1 MLKIVTD
8 GGADMPAEWL
18 DRYDIHILPLK
29 IHFGEETYVQGENL
43 DSKKFYDLIIQ
54 KRVAPKTSLPSP
66 AQIVAFYRNIASRGD
81 RILSI
86 HIGSRLSGTFE
97 AVQLAARECAGEM
110 EVYPFDSLAGSAVLG
125 FMCREA
131 RLMER
136 AGQSI
141 DGIIQRLEEVRNHLT
156 VIFTLDQTELAYL
169 SGRISQL
176 QNALASLLNI
186 KPVIVLRD
194 GLLQM
199 ADKVR
204 TRRKSLDHVLEKVRQ
219 RISGQEVDIAVVHAG
234 DPATAQNLF
243 DYIRQ
248 HFHVRNIFITELSL
262 PVASHLGQGA
272 VGIVAYPVHEGE

>member
-1 MLKIVTD
+1 
-8 GGADMPAEWL
+8 
-18 DRYDIHILPLK
+18 
-29 IHFGEETYVQGENL
+29 
-43 DSKKFYDLIIQ
+43 
-54 KRVAPKTSLPSP
+54 
-66 AQIVAFYRNIASRGD
+66 
-81 RILSI
+81 
-86 HIGSRLSGTFE
+86 
-97 AVQLAARECAGEM
+97 M

-141 DGIIQRLEEVRNHLT
+141 DGIIQRLSEVRNHLT

-272 VGIVAYPVHEGE
+272 VGIVAYPVHEGG